1 MTIHGEGYKTIA
13 LCTLIVVL
21 LNLSVFWFFGSYAMW
36 FCIIFLVITL
46 GMKRPESVMSVSTEI
61 IS

>member
-36 FCIIFLVITL
+36 FCIIF
-46 GMKRPESVMSVSTEI
+46 
-61 IS
+61 

>member
-21 LNLSVFWFFGSYAMW
+21 LNLSLFWFLAALQCGFVLR
-36 FCIIFLVITL
+36 F
-46 GMKRPESVMSVSTEI
+46 
-61 IS
+61 